1 MTTLQRIEMFKQL
14 SNMELAKLLGKLERR
29 TVPVGTVLFSEGDP
43 GDNLYVIKSGKLE
56 LFIDAKK
63 GGAAQSISVLSEGDT
78 LGEMAMLT
86 GETRSATA
94 IAATDAELYIINRE
108 TFDKL
113 VEEQP
118 SISAYFIRLLS
129 SRLTSTNKQL
139 LVNKE
144 QNYQTVAL
152 ELDTLPLSLTHALLW
167 CSEFPRVHTS
177 VAERRFGIL
186 LDQAL
191 EQFPDANKYL
201 QRVEAQ
207 PEWFTLV
214 PGMRRLL
221 SEIATVRFGH
231 EEKRRWIAEMLDDYQ
246 KSNDW
251 DAAIELLGVAGRWT
265 EALQIALHVLPE
277 LAEASKKRL
286 FTLLSDCPAEKI
298 VEKDVLLAGC
308 ILYGEP
314 AEHPEVGLALLDR
327 AWSDFGASYTTEQWI
342 TTYEWAAELHARLN
356 RHQQAME
363 YLTLAEAKRSL
374 TGLAGED
381 GSKEYDLA
389 KQQLA
394 QQYSRTRAYNTV
406 GLFHKSRLG
415 GWVAAILVPISLIL
429 FHYIEPIGGLSRA
442 GMDFI
447 GIGVAAVILWIV
459 NVIPDYIVGLGMAMA
474 WVLGGLVGPEVAL
487 SGFASTTWLYMIF
500 IMAFIAVITRSGI
513 LFRVSLNALKR
524 FPRHYRG
531 QLWGVVAGGMLL
543 NSLIPSSSAK
553 VSLGVPL
560 ARTLSESMGFADK
573 SRGAAGL
580 GLAAMIFYGFTAP
593 FVLTGSYTNM
603 MAYGLAAVSEP
614 INWLQWFLYALPAFL
629 IFSAV
634 MLVILQLM
642 FRNVRQVRPISDEVL
657 DEQLQLLGP
666 WSKAERIAVS
676 TTLGSIALLILAPLH
691 GIDSAWI
698 MLLGFAILVIS
709 GALDRQTV
717 SNGIDWPFLLFLGV
731 AFSFAT
737 ATQELGIADALS
749 TFLGEKLSVFL
760 TSPTLLLT
768 VVILVSFLVT
778 LIIRDDPAVILLVT
792 ALLPLAQQAGIH
804 PWIFVF
810 VILLA
815 TDPFFFTYQSPTY
828 LTAYY
833 SSEGKS
839 FSHKQGQKI
848 ALGYALAIILAI
860 AASVPYWEWIGL
872 IK

>member
-1 MTTLQRIEMFKQL
+1 MTTLQRIGMFKQL

-29 TVPVGTVLFSEGDP
+29 TIPVGTVLFSEGDP
-43 GDNLYVIKSGKLE
+43 GDQLYVIKSGKLE
-56 LFIDAKK
+56 LFIDAQK
-63 GGAAQSISVLSEGDT
+63 GGAAQSISVLGEGDT

-86 GETRSATA
+86 GEARSATA
-94 IAATDAELYIINRE
+94 IAATDAELYVIDRE

-129 SRLTSTNKQL
+129 NRLTSTNKQL
-139 LVNKE
+139 LMNKE
-144 QNYQTVAL
+144 QNYQSVAGK
-152 ELDTLPLSLTHALLW
+152 LDSFPLPLTQALLW
-167 CSEFPRVHTS
+167 CAEFPRVHS
-177 VAERRFGIL
+177 RIAERQFGISL
-186 LDQAL
+186 EYAL
-191 EQFPDANKYL
+191 GSISHADSFL
-201 QRVEAQ
+201 QRVQAQ
-207 PEWFTLV
+207 PEWFALV
-214 PGMRRLL
+214 PGVRRML

-231 EEKRRWIAEMLDDYQ
+231 EEKRRWISEMLDDYAA
-246 KSNDW
+246 NDNW
-251 DAAIELLGVAGRWT
+251 EAAIELLGEVGRWS
-265 EALQIALHVLPE
+265 EALQIVESVLPQLE
-277 LAEASKKRL
+277 EADKKRL
-286 FTLLSDCPAEKI
+286 FPLLTNCPPEKI
-298 VEKDVLLAGC
+298 VVKDELLAGC
-308 ILYGEP
+308 ILYGG
-314 AEHPEVGLALLDR
+314 ASWQPELGLALLDL
-327 AWSDFGASYTTEQWI
+327 AWSNQGARYTTEQWI
-342 TTYEWAAELHARLN
+342 STYELAAELYARLN
-356 RHQQAME
+356 KQQQAME
-363 YLTLAEAKRSL
+363 YLTLAEAKRTL
-374 TGLAGED
+374 TGIAGED
-381 GSKEYDLA
+381 GSKDYDLA
-389 KQQLA
+389 KLQFVQQ
-394 QQYSRTRAYNTV
+394 QHRTRAYNAT
-406 GLFHKSRLG
+406 GLFHRSKLG
-415 GWVAAILVPISLIL
+415 GWIAAILVPISMIL
-429 FHYIEPIGGLSRA
+429 FHYLQPIGGLSRA

-447 GIGVAAVILWIV
+447 GIGIAAVILWIV
-459 NVIPDYIVGLGMAMA
+459 NVIPDYIVGLGMVMA

-513 LFRVSLNALKR
+513 LYRVSLNALKR

-603 MAYGLAAVSEP
+603 MAYGLASVSGA

-634 MLVILQLM
+634 MLVILFLM
-642 FRNVRQVRPISDEVL
+642 FRNVRQARPISDEVL

-666 WSKAERIAVS
+666 WSKAERIAVM
-676 TTLGSIALLILAPLH
+676 TTLGSIALLILAPVH

-698 MLLGFAILVIS
+698 MLIGFAVLVIS
-709 GALDRQTV
+709 GALDRQTI

-749 TFLGEKLSVFL
+749 TFLGEKLSIFL

-778 LIIRDDPAVILLVT
+778 LVIRDDPAVILLVT

-839 FSHKQGQKI
+839 FSHRQGQQM
-848 ALGYALAIILAI
+848 ALAYALAIVLAI
-860 AASVPYWEWIGL
+860 AASVPYWKWIGL
-872 IK
+872 IQ

>member
-1 MTTLQRIEMFKQL
+1 
-14 SNMELAKLLGKLERR
+14 
-29 TVPVGTVLFSEGDP
+29 
-43 GDNLYVIKSGKLE
+43 
-56 LFIDAKK
+56 
-63 GGAAQSISVLSEGDT
+63 
-78 LGEMAMLT
+78 
-86 GETRSATA
+86 
-94 IAATDAELYIINRE
+94 
-108 TFDKL
+108 
-113 VEEQP
+113 
-118 SISAYFIRLLS
+118 
-129 SRLTSTNKQL
+129 
-139 LVNKE
+139 
-144 QNYQTVAL
+144 
-152 ELDTLPLSLTHALLW
+152 
-167 CSEFPRVHTS
+167 
-177 VAERRFGIL
+177 
-186 LDQAL
+186 
-191 EQFPDANKYL
+191 
-201 QRVEAQ
+201 
-207 PEWFTLV
+207 
-214 PGMRRLL
+214 
-221 SEIATVRFGH
+221 
-231 EEKRRWIAEMLDDYQ
+231 
-246 KSNDW
+246 
-251 DAAIELLGVAGRWT
+251 
-265 EALQIALHVLPE
+265 
-277 LAEASKKRL
+277 
-286 FTLLSDCPAEKI
+286 
-298 VEKDVLLAGC
+298 
-308 ILYGEP
+308 
-314 AEHPEVGLALLDR
+314 
-327 AWSDFGASYTTEQWI
+327 
-342 TTYEWAAELHARLN
+342 
-356 RHQQAME
+356 
-363 YLTLAEAKRSL
+363 
-374 TGLAGED
+374 
-381 GSKEYDLA
+381 
-389 KQQLA
+389 
-394 QQYSRTRAYNTV
+394 
-406 GLFHKSRLG
+406 
-415 GWVAAILVPISLIL
+415 
-429 FHYIEPIGGLSRA
+429 
-442 GMDFI
+442 MDFI

-603 MAYGLAAVSEP
+603 MAYGLATVSES

-666 WSKAERIAVS
+666 WSKAERIAVI
-676 TTLGSIALLILAPLH
+676 TTLGSIVLLILAPLH

-709 GALDRQTV
+709 GVLDRQTV

-749 TFLGEKLSVFL
+749 AFLGEKLSVFL